1 MPAMRR
7 RPLLLALLH
16 LLPSLLLASSP
27 LRADADG
34 PAPDRPPPWAED
46 VAALLAGVAEIA
58 APGALPGSV
67 VAFGERAFPVIL
79 GGAGGVKRVPIAAAA
94 RWGHGRALVVAHDAF
109 TAPRTLAI
117 ADSGAFLENALRWT
131 AGTRATKAVRVGT
144 LGTDLG
150 AVLTPRGFEVRRLD
164 GAGWVGRLED
174 VDVVV
179 LAGVGPSPDERAAL
193 VKFVT
198 GGGGLVASM
207 CPWGWMQV
215 TRAADL
221 GQSGL
226 QTLVLE
232 AGLAFT
238 EETVEI
244 TGSKGYVV
252 MGAPGAAFHAESAI
266 DLLVATAGKKA
277 TGADLLQASLVAQQA
292 IVVLPPDEKRIRGRV
307 KAFLR
312 DRAEHLVPTEREP
325 LRADRPLDRF
335 LLAAQVGGF
344 VRAGGKPVPA
354 HPAAATFPGA
364 PPRDAKVV
372 RTAVD
377 VDLSVPGW
385 HSTGLYAAP
394 GQTLTATT
402 PTVSAPADGKGA
414 PPRLALRIGCHKDT
428 LWHLDAWPRVPEI
441 TVERPF
447 DGDGATLSCAFG
459 GPVYVV
465 VPEGAAGRT
474 TVTILG
480 AVEAPL
486 YVLGTTTKEAWA
498 KSRRAPGPWAEL
510 ASSKVILSVPSDRV
524 RDLADPEPLM
534 RFWDRVLDADAD
546 LAGIPHERP
555 RPERYVADVEISA
568 GYMHSG
574 YPIMM
579 HLDAAARMVDVDLL
593 RSKGDW
599 GLFHE
604 MGHNHQQP
612 EWTFDG
618 TTEVTCNLF
627 SLYVLQHVCGM
638 KDVAGHGA
646 LAERARKAADHV
658 RAGAKFAAW
667 KADPFLALAM
677 YVHLIEGFG
686 WEPFRT
692 VFAQYRAL
700 PAKER
705 PANDDAKRD
714 QWMTRFSRAVGRDL
728 GPFFQAWGVPTSD
741 AARASIAG
749 LPAWMPPGFPP
760 R

>member
-1 MPAMRR
+1 MSR
-7 RPLLLALLH
+7 RPLLLALV
-16 LLPSLLLASSP
+16 LLLASAP
-27 LRADADG
+27 APARADG
-34 PAPDRPPPWAED
+34 PPPDRAPPWSKDAAE
-46 VAALLAGVAEIA
+46 LLDGVQEIA

-67 VAFGERAFPVIL
+67 VAFGDDAFPVL
-79 GGAGGVKRVPIAAAA
+79 LASAGGVKRVPLAAAA
-94 RWGHGRALVVAHDAF
+94 RWGKGRALVIAHDAF
-109 TAPRTLAI
+109 TAAGTFAQ
-117 ADSGAFLENALRWT
+117 ADSGRFLENALRWT
-131 AGTRATKAVRVGT
+131 AAAGGKKTVRVGT

-150 AVLTPRGFEVRRLD
+150 AVLTPRGFEIRRLD
-164 GAGWVGRLED
+164 GAGWTSRIRD

-179 LAGVGPSPDERAAL
+179 LAGSNPSTDERADL
-193 VKFVT
+193 SKFVT

-221 GQSGL
+221 GSSGL
-226 QTLVLE
+226 QALVLG

-238 EETVEI
+238 EATVEK
-244 TGSKGYVV
+244 TGAKGYVV
-252 MGAPGAAFHAESAI
+252 MGAPGTAFHAERAI

-277 TGADLLQASLVAQQA
+277 TGPELLQASLVAQQA
-292 IVVLPPDEKRIRGRV
+292 ITVLPPDEKRLRGRV
-307 KAFLR
+307 KTLLR

-335 LLAAQVGGF
+335 LLAAQIGELA
-344 VRAGGKPVPA
+344 RAGGKTIPA
-354 HPAAATFPGA
+354 HPAAATFPGL
-364 PPRDAKVV
+364 PPAGAKEV
-372 RTAVD
+372 RTAVE
-377 VDLSVPGW
+377 VDLAVPGW

-394 GQTLTATT
+394 GQEVAATV
-402 PTVSAPADGKGA
+402 PAVSAPTEGKGA
-414 PPRLALRIGCHKDT
+414 PPRLALRIGCHRDT
-428 LWHLDAWPRVPEI
+428 LWHLDAWPRVPDI
-441 TVERPF
+441 TVEKTF
-447 DGDGATLSCAFG
+447 DDAGATLACAFG

-465 VPEGAAGRT
+465 VPEGATGRA
-474 TVTILG
+474 TVTIAG
-480 AVEAPL
+480 AVEAPR
-486 YVLGTTTKEAWA
+486 YVLGVTTKEAWA

-510 ASSKVILSVPSDRV
+510 GSSKVILSVPSDRI

-546 LAGIPHERP
+546 LAGIPQDRP

-574 YPIMM
+574 YPIMT

-593 RSKGDW
+593 QSKGDW

-627 SLYVLQHVCGM
+627 ALYVLQHVCGL
-638 KDVAGHGA
+638 KEVGGHEA
-646 LAERARKAADHV
+646 LSERAKKAADHV
-658 RAGAKFAAW
+658 RAGAKFSTW

-686 WEPFRT
+686 WEPFRS
-692 VFAQYRAL
+692 VFAAYRRLA
-700 PAKER
+700 PKER
-705 PANDDAKRD
+705 PVSEEAKRD
-714 QWMTRFSRAVGRDL
+714 QWMTRMSRAVGKDL
-728 GPFFQAWGVPTSD
+728 GAFFEAWGVPTSV
-741 AARASIAG
+741 AARATIAD
-749 LPAWMPPGFPP
+749 LPDWMPPGFPP

>member
-1 MPAMRR
+1 MPPMHL
-7 RPLLLALLH
+7 RPPSLVLALLLLAT
-16 LLPSLLLASSP
+16 PGA
-27 LRADADG
+27 LRADG
-34 PAPDRPPPWAED
+34 PAPDRAPPWAKD
-46 VAALLAGVAEIA
+46 VAELLEGVQEIA

-67 VAFGERAFPVIL
+67 VAFWEQAFPVLL
-79 GGAGGVKRVPIAAAA
+79 GGAGGVKRVPLAAAA
-94 RWGHGRALVVAHDAF
+94 RWGQGRAFVVAHDAF
-109 TAPRTLAI
+109 TAARTLAI

-131 AGTRATKAVRVGT
+131 AGTRRKGAVRVGT

-150 AVLTPRGFEVRRLD
+150 AVLTSRGFEVRRLD
-164 GAGWVGRLED
+164 GAGWIGRLED

-179 LAGVGPSPDERAAL
+179 LAGIDPSPDERDAL
-193 VKFVT
+193 AKFVT
-198 GGGGLVASM
+198 GGGGFVASM
-207 CPWGWMQV
+207 CPWGWKQV

-226 QTLVLE
+226 QTLVLG

-238 EETVEI
+238 EETVET
-244 TGSKGYVV
+244 TGAKGYVAV
-252 MGAPGAAFHAESAI
+252 GAPGLAFHAEHAI

-277 TGADLLQASLVAQQA
+277 TGVDLLQASLVAQQA

-307 KAFLR
+307 KALLR

-335 LLAAQVGGF
+335 LLAAQVGGL
-344 VRAGGKPVPA
+344 VRAGGKTVPA
-354 HPAAATFPGA
+354 HPAAATFPGL
-364 PPRDAKVV
+364 PSRDAKVV

-385 HSTGLYAAP
+385 HSTGLYAAA

-402 PTVSAPADGKGA
+402 PTLAAPPDAKGA

-465 VPEGAAGRT
+465 VPEGATGRT
-474 TVTILG
+474 TVTIAG

-486 YVLGTTTKEAWA
+486 YVLGTTTKEVWA

-510 ASSKVILSVPSDRV
+510 ASSRVILSVPSDRI

-534 RFWDRVLDADAD
+534 RFWERVLDADAD
-546 LAGIPHERP
+546 LAAIPHERP

-574 YPIMM
+574 YPIMT
-579 HLDAAARMVDVDLL
+579 HLDAAERMVDVDLL

-638 KDVAGHGA
+638 KDIAGHEA
-646 LAERARKAADHV
+646 LAGRAKKAADHV

-686 WEPFRT
+686 WEPFRK
-692 VFAQYRAL
+692 VFSDYRAL

-705 PANDDAKRD
+705 PAHDDAKRD
-714 QWMTRFSRAVGRDL
+714 QWMTRFSRAVGKDL
-728 GPFFQAWGVPTSD
+728 GRFFQAWGVPTSE
-741 AARASIAG
+741 AARASIAD
-749 LPAWMPPGFPP
+749 LPEWMPPDFPP
-760 R
+760 P

>member
-1 MPAMRR
+1 MRR
-7 RPLLLALLH
+7 RPLLLALL
-16 LLPSLLLASSP
+16 LLVAVDSSGS
-27 LRADADG
+27 RADG
-34 PAPDRPPPWAED
+34 PAPDRAPPWARD
-46 VAALLAGVAEIA
+46 VAEILEGVQEIA

-67 VAFGERAFPVIL
+67 VAFGEQAFPVLL
-79 GGAGGVKRVPIAAAA
+79 GGAGGVKRVPLAAAA
-94 RWGHGRALVVAHDAF
+94 RWGQGRALVVAHDAF
-109 TAPRTLAI
+109 TAARTLAI

-131 AGTRATKAVRVGT
+131 AGTRVEQAVRVGT

-164 GAGWVGRLED
+164 GDGWIGRLED

-179 LAGVGPSPDERAAL
+179 LAGIGPSPDERDAL
-193 VKFVT
+193 AKFVT

-215 TRAADL
+215 TRATDL

-226 QTLVLE
+226 QTLVLG

-238 EETVEI
+238 EETVET
-244 TGSKGYVV
+244 TGAKGYVV
-252 MGAPGAAFHAESAI
+252 AGTPGLAFHAEHAI

-292 IVVLPPDEKRIRGRV
+292 IVVIPPDEKRIRGRV

-335 LLAAQVGGF
+335 LLAAQVGGL
-344 VRAGGKPVPA
+344 VRAGGKTVPA
-354 HPAAATFPGA
+354 HPAAATFPGL

-372 RTAVD
+372 SKAVE

-394 GQTLTATT
+394 GQSLTATM
-402 PTVSAPADGKGA
+402 PTVSTTDGTCA

-447 DGDGATLSCAFG
+447 DGDAATLSCAFG

-465 VPEGAAGRT
+465 VPEGATGRT
-474 TVTILG
+474 TVTIAG

-486 YVLGTTTKEAWA
+486 YVLGTTTKDAWA

-510 ASSKVILSVPSDRV
+510 ASSKVILSVPSDRI
-524 RDLADPEPLM
+524 RDLVDPEPLM
-534 RFWDRVLDADAD
+534 RSWDRVLDACAR
-546 LAGIPHERP
+546 LAGLPAARQ
-555 RPERYVADVEISA
+555 RPERFVSDVEISA

-574 YPIMM
+574 YPIMT
-579 HLDAAARMVDVDLL
+579 HLDAAERMVDPYLMG
-593 RSKGDW
+593 SKGDW
-599 GLFHE
+599 GFLHE
-604 MGHNHQQP
+604 LGHNHQSP
-612 EWTFDG
+612 DWTFDG
-618 TTEVTCNLF
+618 TGEVTCNLF
-627 SLYVLQHVCGM
+627 SLYVLELVYR
-638 KDVAGHGA
+638 VPWNAGHEA
-646 LAERARKAADHV
+646 LAAWTTKASNHI
-658 RAGAKFAAW
+658 RAGAPFSAW
-667 KADPFLALAM
+667 KADPFLALTM
-677 YVHLIEGFG
+677 YIQLIRDFG
-686 WEPFRT
+686 WAPFLR
-692 VFAQYRAL
+692 VFADYRAL
-700 PAKER
+700 PARER

-714 QWMTRFSRAVGRDL
+714 QWMTRFSRAVGKDL
-728 GPFFQAWGVPTSD
+728 GPFFEAWGVPTSE

-749 LPAWMPPGFPP
+749 LPDWMPPEFPP
-760 R
+760 K